1 MLVMVVSHD
10 LAFHQ
15 SISSL
20 GRGPNQPPCAN
31 DSTVVAGLSAAVLC
45 RLQCLMGVDDYLRR
59 RTVN

>member
-15 SISSL
+15 SISSS

-31 DSTVVAGLSAAVLC
+31 SPVVAGLQAAVPC
-45 RLQCLMGVDDYLRR
+45 RLQCGMGVDDYLRR